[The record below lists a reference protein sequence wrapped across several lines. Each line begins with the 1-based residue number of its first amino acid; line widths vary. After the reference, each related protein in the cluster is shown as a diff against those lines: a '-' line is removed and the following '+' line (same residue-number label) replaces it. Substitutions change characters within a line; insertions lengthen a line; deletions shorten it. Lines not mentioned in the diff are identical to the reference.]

1 MSAAGADAVVPASVV
16 PPPGTP
22 VAGPS
27 GAAPLLPDPPRMALA
42 SPGTNN
48 AAIAVSDP
56 DDPTRHSRMDRTER
70 FHLIDRMLA
79 QRRLVTKREFLDE
92 LEVSLATFKRDLEYL
107 RDRIGA
113 PIEWN
118 AERRGYEY
126 RAKAGDRPFQL
137 PGLWFNPSEIE
148 ALLTMHAMLDEIQP
162 GLLGRHVEPLRA
174 RLEALLEEGKVEAS
188 EVRKRVTMLP
198 QAARTL
204 ADNVFETVAAG
215 TLKRRR
221 IVIRYGARSTGE
233 STERTISPQ
242 RLVHYRDNWYL
253 DAWCHLRNELRK
265 FAVDAIADARLTEER
280 AKAVDLREVAREFN
294 SGYGIFGGT
303 KVHWAKL
310 RFAPSRARWVAQERW
325 HPDQRGRAEA
335 DGSYVLEVPYTD
347 SRELMMDILKYG
359 SEVEVLGPASLVATV
374 AGEIRKMAAALPRA

>member
-1 MSAAGADAVVPASVV
+1 
-16 PPPGTP
+16 
-22 VAGPS
+22 
-27 GAAPLLPDPPRMALA
+27 
-42 SPGTNN
+42 
-48 AAIAVSDP
+48 
-56 DDPTRHSRMDRTER
+56 MDRTER
-70 FHLIDRMLA
+70 FHLIDRMLV
-79 QRRLVTKREFLDE
+79 QHRLVTKREFLDE
-92 LEVSLATFKRDLEYL
+92 LEVSPATFKRDLEYL

-118 AERRGYEY
+118 AERHGYEY
-126 RAKAGDRPFQL
+126 RPKRGDPPFQL

-148 ALLTMHAMLDEIQP
+148 ALLTMHAMLDEVQP

-188 EVRKRVTMLP
+188 EVRKRVKMLP
-198 QAARTL
+198 QAARSL
-204 ADNVFETVAAG
+204 ADGVFETVAAG

-233 STERTISPQ
+233 NTERTISPQ
-242 RLVHYRDNWYL
+242 RLVHYRDNWYV

-265 FAVDAIADARLTEER
+265 FAVDAIADARLTDDR
-280 AKAVDLREVAREFN
+280 AKAVDLREVEREFN

-303 KVHWAKL
+303 KVSWAKL

-325 HPDQRGRAEA
+325 HPDQRGRTDA

-359 SEVEVLGPASLVATV
+359 AEVDVLGPASLVATV
-374 AGEIRKMAAALPRA
+374 AGEIRRMAAALPRA